1 MKKNIIISAILV
13 VYMLIGTLAFTACG
27 DAGVEDFTAAISA
40 TEPTAVS
47 GTVTMHT
54 EFGPLTA
61 TYTATIAEDGSFEL
75 TYVYEEFASI
85 GEGSADTVISEKTG
99 TVTYKDGTYS
109 DTSIAAKIPADATA
123 TKLKLNTDKMKY
135 TVSEDGNVLSA
146 TVKASNTKSVFGVA
160 YDADV
165 VFTLTKSEGK
175 IVSLSLTYTLEQGK
189 VEVLASYK

>member
-13 VYMLIGTLAFTACG
+13 VYMLIGTFAFTACG
-27 DAGVEDFTAAISA
+27 NESVEEFTAAISA
-40 TEPTAVS
+40 TQPTNVA

-61 TYTATIAEDGSFEL
+61 TYTAAIAEDGSFEL
-75 TYVYEEFASI
+75 NYAYEEFASI
-85 GEGSADTVISEKTG
+85 GAGSADSVIAEKTG

-109 DTSIAAKIPADATA
+109 DTSIAAKIPADAAA
-123 TKLKLNTDKMKY
+123 TKIKLNDKMNY

-165 VFTLTKSEGK
+165 TFTLTKEEGK
-175 IVSLSLTYTLEQGK
+175 IVSLSLVYTLEAGK
-189 VEVLASYK
+189 VQVVANYK